1 MKRLIVCCDG
11 TWQDLESPYPSNVVK
26 IAQAI
31 EPVASDGIPQVVFYD
46 AGIGT
51 EGGIID
57 SLMGGG
63 FGKGIDQNIQ
73 DGYRFLCLNYSPGDE
88 IYLFGFSRGA
98 YTVRSLAGLMYNS
111 GLLSRPHIC
120 QASKAYELYRDPA
133 KPDNPKIDISRKDSE
148 PLCQDSF
155 WTCLIE
161 AFRQEYGFKTEKY
174 GHRVPITL
182 LACFDTVG
190 SLGIPNLIPFINLDA
205 KVNAKYQFHDCKLSP
220 IIQNALHAVAIDEPK
235 ESFAPTLMEKSQ
247 RTDEQKLIQKW
258 FPGNHGCVGGGTEEQ
273 RGLSDGTLQW
283 MIDSIEEELELSLEI
298 NPKIIPTGVKPCPE
312 ADYNAK
318 PTDIL
323 DKFMMMIGTKPRDVS
338 DNFEDLHES
347 VKIRWQSRKDYRP
360 VNLQDKHGDS
370 LNK

>member
-1 MKRLIVCCDG
+1 
-11 TWQDLESPYPSNVVK
+11 
-26 IAQAI
+26 
-31 EPVASDGIPQVVFYD
+31 
-46 AGIGT
+46 
-51 EGGIID
+51 
-57 SLMGGG
+57 MGGG

-111 GLLSRPHIC
+111 GLLARPHIC
-120 QASKAYELYRDPA
+120 QASEAYELYRDRA
-133 KPDNPKIDISRKDSE
+133 KPDNPKMED
-148 PLCQDSF
+148 
-155 WTCLIE
+155 
-161 AFRQEYGFKTEKY
+161 FRQKHGFNGFKTEKY
-174 GHRVPITL
+174 GDPFVALRVLRSRSLRERVPITL

-190 SLGIPNLIPFINLDA
+190 SLGIPKQWSFLNLSA

-273 RGLSDGTLQW
+273 SGLSDGTLQW
-283 MIDSIEEELELSLEI
+283 MIDSIEEELELGLEI
-298 NPKIIPTGVKPCPE
+298 DSKVIHINPCPE

-323 DKFMMMIGTKPRDVS
+323 DKFMMMIGTKPRDDVS

-347 VKIRWQSRKDYRP
+347 VKIRWQSREDYRP
-360 VNLQDKHGDS
+360 AILHKHRDS

>member
-11 TWQDLESPYPSNVVK
+11 TWQDLESSYPSNVVK

-111 GLLSRPHIC
+111 GLLARSHIC
-120 QASKAYELYRDPA
+120 QASKAYELYRHPA
-133 KPDNPKIDISRKDSE
+133 KPDNPKMED
-148 PLCQDSF
+148 
-155 WTCLIE
+155 
-161 AFRQEYGFKTEKY
+161 FRQKHGFNGFKTEKY
-174 GHRVPITL
+174 GDPFVALRDRVPITL

-190 SLGIPNLIPFINLDA
+190 SLGIPNQWSFLNLSA

-283 MIDSIEEELELSLEI
+283 MIDSIKNIKELGLSLEI
-298 NPKIIPTGVKPCPE
+298 NPKIIPTGVNFDPK
-312 ADYNAK
+312 ADYNAE

-323 DKFMMMIGTKPRDVS
+323 NKFTMMMGTKPRDVS

-347 VKIRWQSRKDYRP
+347 VKIRWQSREDYRP
-360 VNLQDKHGDS
+360 ANLHKHGDS